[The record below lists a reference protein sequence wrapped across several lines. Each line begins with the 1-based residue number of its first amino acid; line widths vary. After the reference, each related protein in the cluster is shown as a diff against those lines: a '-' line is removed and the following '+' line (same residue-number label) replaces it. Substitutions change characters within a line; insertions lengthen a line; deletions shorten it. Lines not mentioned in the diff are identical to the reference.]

1 MREHHG
7 MAAQRVSSSRRLL
20 LVGFAVLALVGVL
33 LPGIFNYLLG
43 GDRRQLV
50 VTMQQGVTDADRE
63 TLKQACG
70 SLPGVSVVDDRGA
83 AEAQYRFPV
92 RFRISDSTAAQ
103 EAALE
108 QCITGYPHLVRGVLT
123 ERDR

>member
-1 MREHHG
+1 
-7 MAAQRVSSSRRLL
+7 MAAPRITSGRRWL
-20 LVGFAVLALVGVL
+20 LVGFAVLALVGIL
-33 LPGIFNYLLG
+33 LPGIFDYLLG

-50 VTMQQGVTDADRE
+50 VTMQQGVSEADRD

-70 SLPGVSVVDDRGA
+70 SLPGVTVVDDQGA

-108 QCITGYPHLVRGVLT
+108 QCITGYPQLVRGVLT

>member
-1 MREHHG
+1 
-7 MAAQRVSSSRRLL
+7 MAGRRTWSRNRLL
-20 LVGFAVLALVGVL
+20 LIGFAVLALVGIL
-33 LPGIFNYLLG
+33 LPGIFDYLLG

-50 VTMQQGVTDADRE
+50 VTMQQGVSEGDRD

-70 SLPGVSVVDDRGA
+70 ALPGVTVVDDQGA

-108 QCITGYPHLVRGVLT
+108 QCINRYPQLVRGVLT